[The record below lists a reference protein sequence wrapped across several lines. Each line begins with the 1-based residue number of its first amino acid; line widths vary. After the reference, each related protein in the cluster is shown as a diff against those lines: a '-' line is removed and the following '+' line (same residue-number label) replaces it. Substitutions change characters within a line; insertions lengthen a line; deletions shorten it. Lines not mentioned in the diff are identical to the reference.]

1 MKSQFYNRRSR
12 ILMQP
17 SPYTPGEIA
26 RTVPGR
32 AQQIAE
38 VDERLSMLIDLGR
51 LVGRIRVDHAARGFG
66 KTSLLREYQ
75 RHAAT
80 RGAVTVWVTAG
91 EEQGLVAQ
99 IAAELRRA
107 TDGFGEKTRAA
118 LRSRIETLQ
127 VSVGVPGIATATSTF
142 HPASTSPDTE
152 LSGARALEAV
162 IKTAAEETP
171 LVILID
177 EIQSADPAGLRTLVY
192 AWQHL
197 QAEGA
202 DVPAAV
208 FAAGLPNAPE
218 TIAGI
223 VTFSERLAYRPL
235 GPLHRDA
242 EEIAL
247 IGPAR
252 ALGVHWTP
260 AAVDRAL
267 EVAQGYPYSVQL
279 IADAA
284 WTAAGRPDPGAVIDA
299 GAVEHGRVAMQ
310 ADLDAL
316 FRARWGACSPAER
329 RMLTAI
335 ANLGDGPV
343 SRAAIAE
350 ALNTGSNQ
358 LSTPRARLIDKGLI
372 QPADRGMLEFT
383 IPGFAAF
390 VRSNGV

>member
-1 MKSQFYNRRSR
+1 
-12 ILMQP
+12 MQP
-17 SPYTPGEIA
+17 SPYTPGEVA
-26 RTVPGR
+26 RSVPGR
-32 AQQIAE
+32 SQQVAE
-38 VDERLSMLIDLGR
+38 VDERLSTLIDLGR

-75 RHAAT
+75 RHAAA
-80 RGAVTVWVTAG
+80 RGATTVWVTAG

-99 IAAELRRA
+99 IAAELRRV

-127 VSVGVPGIATATSTF
+127 LSVGVPGIVTATGTF
-142 HPASTSPDTE
+142 HTGADSGGE
-152 LSGARALEAV
+152 QSGARALEGV
-162 IKTAAEETP
+162 IKAATAEAP
-171 LVILID
+171 LVVLID

-218 TIAGI
+218 TIASI

-242 EEIAL
+242 EELAL

-252 ALGVHWTP
+252 ALGVHWSQG
-260 AAVDRAL
+260 AVDRAL
-267 EVAQGYPYSVQL
+267 EIAQGYPYSVQL

-284 WTAAGRPDPGAVIDA
+284 WTAAGRPNPGGVIDL
-299 GAVEHGRVAMQ
+299 GAVEHGHIAMQ

-316 FRARWGACSPAER
+316 FRARWAACSPAER

-343 SRAAIAE
+343 PRSAIAE

-383 IPGFAAF
+383 IPGFGAF
-390 VRSNGV
+390 IRNNE

>member
-1 MKSQFYNRRSR
+1 
-12 ILMQP
+12 MQP

-38 VDERLSMLIDLGR
+38 VDERLSTLIDLGR

-75 RHAAT
+75 RHAAA

-127 VSVGVPGIATATSTF
+127 LSVGVPGIATATGTF
-142 HPASTSPDTE
+142 QPANNNQDLE
-152 LSGARALEAV
+152 LSGARALEAA
-162 IKTAAEETP
+162 IEAAAKESP

-177 EIQSADPAGLRTLVY
+177 EIQSADPVGLRTLVY

-197 QAEGA
+197 QAEGT

-260 AAVDRAL
+260 TAVDRAL
-267 EVAQGYPYSVQL
+267 QIAQGYPYSVQL

-284 WTAAGRPDPGAVIDA
+284 WAAAGRPDPGGVIDV
-299 GAVEHGRVAMQ
+299 GAVNQGHMAMQ

-316 FRARWGACSPAER
+316 FRARWSACSPAER
-329 RMLTAI
+329 RMLAAI
-335 ANLGDGPV
+335 ANLGDGPA
-343 SRAAIAE
+343 SRSAIAE
-350 ALNTGSNQ
+350 ALHTGSNQ

-390 VRSNGV
+390 VRDNDV

>member
-1 MKSQFYNRRSR
+1 
-12 ILMQP
+12 MQP
-17 SPYTPGEIA
+17 SPYTPGEVA
-26 RTVPGR
+26 RIVPGR
-32 AQQIAE
+32 ARQLAE
-38 VDERLSMLIDLGR
+38 VDERLSTLIDLGR

-75 RHAAT
+75 RRASA
-80 RGAVTVWVTAG
+80 RGAATVWVTAG
-91 EEQGLVAQ
+91 EEQGLIAQ
-99 IAAELRRA
+99 IAASVHTI
-107 TDGFGEKTRAA
+107 TDGLAEHVRTG
-118 LRSRIETLQ
+118 LRERIETLQ
-127 VSVGVPGIATATSTF
+127 LSVGVPGIATATSTF
-142 HPASTSPDTE
+142 RPPTGGDRPDQ
-152 LSGARALEAV
+152 SGARALEAV
-162 IKTAAEETP
+162 IREAVAERP

-177 EIQSADPAGLRTLVY
+177 EIQSADPSGLRTLVY

-235 GPLHRDA
+235 GPLHREA

-252 ALGVHWTP
+252 ALGVHWTQP
-260 AAVDRAL
+260 AVDRAL
-267 EVAQGYPYSVQL
+267 AIAQGYPYFVQL

-284 WTAAGRPDPGAVIDA
+284 WTAAGRPDPGSAIELS
-299 GAVEHGRVAMQ
+299 AVEHGRDAMQ

-316 FRARWGACSPAER
+316 FRARWSACSPSER
-329 RMLTAI
+329 RMLAAI
-335 ANLGDGPV
+335 AEHGDGPV
-343 SRAAIAE
+343 SRAAIA
-350 ALNTGSNQ
+350 ASLNTGSNQ

-372 QPADRGMLEFT
+372 QPADRGTLEFT

-390 VRSNGV
+390 VRDSET